1 MHLFCK
7 SLNLNLIFAIFRV
20 VISNNCKLKVK
31 FKSNI
36 VVVLST
42 VTEERTFSCLLEY
55 EEKMASSFAY
65 DRLDQLA
72 LETNHKL
79 QTVVKY
85 LFHQIISNVL
95 LKSMILV
102 CFKLT
107 VIHPSLRGE
116 SVLTFILLSSIRN
129 KNL

>member
-1 MHLFCK
+1 
-7 SLNLNLIFAIFRV
+7 
-20 VISNNCKLKVK
+20 
-31 FKSNI
+31 
-36 VVVLST
+36 
-42 VTEERTFSCLLEY
+42 
-55 EEKMASSFAY
+55 MASSFAY

-72 LETNHKL
+72 LDTNHKL
-79 QTVVKY
+79 QTVVQY

-129 KNL
+129 QNL

>member
-7 SLNLNLIFAIFRV
+7 SLNLNLIFAIGRV

-72 LETNHKL
+72 LDTNHKL
-79 QTVVKY
+79 QTVVQY

-102 CFKLT
+102 CF
-107 VIHPSLRGE
+107 
-116 SVLTFILLSSIRN
+116 N
-129 KNL
+129 